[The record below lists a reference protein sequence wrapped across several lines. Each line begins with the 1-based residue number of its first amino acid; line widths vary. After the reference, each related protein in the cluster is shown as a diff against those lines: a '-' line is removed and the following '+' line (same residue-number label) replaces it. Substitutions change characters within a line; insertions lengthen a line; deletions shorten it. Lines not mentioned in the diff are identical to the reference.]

1 MKRLILL
8 LAVVTMVLS
17 ASAETAEK
25 VESIFKKELET
36 ENPRVTYPYNFF
48 VKAGGGFIIGK
59 YDAGTG
65 GAFNAAVG
73 FQRTTN
79 SHGLYWG
86 LQLGFTMMRYEYVYH
101 DDGSYYDD
109 WSYSNDW
116 SHYGKSTAV
125 TYLTPMIGLK
135 KDIGQDRLFDFHF
148 GAGYQIPFGNCNN
161 YSCNH
166 YSRSDFLSGLC
177 YELGFGVW
185 FHNFLVELQYRGF
198 CNMTGYYGAGD
209 TLNNGAVL
217 NLGYKF

>member
-48 VKAGGGFIIGK
+48 VKAGGGFAIGN
-59 YDAGTG
+59 AGLEIG
-65 GAFNAAVG
+65 GTFNAAFG
-73 FQRTTN
+73 YQRTTN
-79 SHGLYWG
+79 THGLYWG
-86 LQLGFTMMRYEYVYH
+86 LQLGFTMMRYE
-101 DDGSYYDD
+101 
-109 WSYSNDW
+109 NW
-116 SHYGKSTAV
+116 SHSGSSKVS

-148 GAGYQIPFGNCNN
+148 GAGYQIPLGNCDS
-161 YSCNH
+161 YSTSGNPSGSC
-166 YSRSDFLSGLC
+166 FISGLC

-198 CNMTGYYGAGD
+198 YSLTGEDHGAGD